1 MKYLPRYLFD
11 RYAPDPS
18 DVPPYEAVASSRGAG
33 TRQHC
38 SLGRGARVPH
48 GRVAMP
54 SDWRWFSA
62 RIRGPGFG
70 CG

>member
-1 MKYLPRYLFD
+1 MCRPTKVPRIL
-11 RYAPDPS
+11 RWQVRA
-18 DVPPYEAVASSRGAG
+18 ER
-33 TRQHC
+33 
-38 SLGRGARVPH
+38 GRGSTAFWEGALSVPH